1 MLFDLIGLIMLT
13 YFYMGGNMF
22 GFLKRKVLNREEKE
36 KVVSSTREKLKLDK
50 KKFIELKTLSQKDI
64 EEIEK
69 SYQNNEIMLQ
79 DSYITSAT
87 KCMEECDNNIAIIDK
102 CLANIEKQIKTNA
115 TVKSSKFIKYNEELE
130 KVVNT
135 LEDNYN
141 KSLERRNK
149 LLNDIVDDKQL
160 TKEKKYKDQ
169 F

>member
-1 MLFDLIGLIMLT
+1 
-13 YFYMGGNMF
+13 MF

-87 KCMEECDNNIAIIDK
+87 KCMEECDSNIAIIDK

-135 LEDNYN
+135 LEENYN

-149 LLNDIVDDKQL
+149 LLNDIVDDKKL

>member
-1 MLFDLIGLIMLT
+1 
-13 YFYMGGNMF
+13 MF

-64 EEIEK
+64 EDIEK

-87 KCMEECDNNIAIIDK
+87 KCMEECDSNIAIIDK

-130 KVVNT
+130 KVVKT

-149 LLNDIVDDKQL
+149 LLNNIVDDKKL

>member
-87 KCMEECDNNIAIIDK
+87 KCMEECDSNIAIIDK

-130 KVVNT
+130 KVVKT

-149 LLNDIVDDKQL
+149 LLNNIVDDKKL

>member
-1 MLFDLIGLIMLT
+1 
-13 YFYMGGNMF
+13 MF

-87 KCMEECDNNIAIIDK
+87 KCMEECDSNIAIIDK

-149 LLNDIVDDKQL
+149 LLNDIVDDKKL

>member
-87 KCMEECDNNIAIIDK
+87 KCMEECDSNIAIIDK

-135 LEDNYN
+135 LEENYN

-149 LLNDIVDDKQL
+149 LLNDIVDDKKL

>member
-149 LLNDIVDDKQL
+149 LLNDIVDDKQH
-160 TKEKKYKDQ
+160 TKKKKYKDQ

>member
-64 EEIEK
+64 EDIEK

-87 KCMEECDNNIAIIDK
+87 KCMEECDSNIAIIDK

-130 KVVNT
+130 KVVKT

-149 LLNDIVDDKQL
+149 LLNDIVDDKKL

>member
-13 YFYMGGNMF
+13 YFYMGGIMF
-22 GFLKRKVLNREEKE
+22 SFLKRKVLNREEKE
-36 KVVSSTREKLKLDK
+36 KVVSSTREQLNIDK
-50 KKFIELKTLSQKDI
+50 QKFIELKTLSQKDI
-64 EEIEK
+64 EDIQK
-69 SYQNNEIMLQ
+69 AYQNNEIMLQ
-79 DSYITSAT
+79 DSYITNAT
-87 KCMEECDNNIAIIDK
+87 KCIEECDNNIVIIDK

-130 KVVNT
+130 KVVKT

-149 LLNDIVDDKQL
+149 LLNDIVDDKKL